1 MVFRVP
7 QNLTLADVKPLIG
20 NLSRANYYEVQFG
33 GLSPG
38 LLGYLGARGVDSQFI
53 GGDAGLMCYNGSI
66 PGASLA
72 KVESNN
78 FSGVVENFA
87 HTRIFTPINLEFYV
101 DNEYKMMKFLEH
113 WQEYVTSGNGNGLSY
128 ASPYYNYRAKYPND
142 PLDGYKS
149 NSTRIMKFEN
159 SFERVLEYSFIGLF
173 PVDIASTP
181 VRYGPNSE
189 LTRVSCSFAY
199 DRYIAGSI
207 YSFDY
212 LQGNSNNLLGIVN
225 DIVSGNAAG
234 LLSSFIN

>member
-38 LLGYLGARGVDSQFI
+38 LLAYLGARGVDPFFI
-53 GGDAGLMCYNGSI
+53 ASGAGLMCYSGSI

-72 KVESNN
+72 KVESTN
-78 FSGVVENFA
+78 FTGVVENFA
-87 HTRIFTPINLEFYV
+87 HTRVFTPLTLEFYV
-101 DNEYKMMKFLEH
+101 DDEYKMLKFLEH
-113 WQEYVTSGNGNGLSY
+113 WQEYVTSGNGNGLNY

-142 PLDGYKS
+142 PQDGYKC
-149 NSTRIMKFEN
+149 NSTRIRKFE
-159 SFERVLEYSFIGLF
+159 SGIERILEYSFIGMF
-173 PVDIASTP
+173 PVDIASTQ

-189 LTRVSCSFAY
+189 ITRVSCSFAY

-207 YSFDY
+207 YTFDY
-212 LQGNSNNLLGIVN
+212 IRGLGNNLVGIVN
-225 DIVSGNAAG
+225 DIVDGNGLG
-234 LLSSFIN
+234 LLSRLIN